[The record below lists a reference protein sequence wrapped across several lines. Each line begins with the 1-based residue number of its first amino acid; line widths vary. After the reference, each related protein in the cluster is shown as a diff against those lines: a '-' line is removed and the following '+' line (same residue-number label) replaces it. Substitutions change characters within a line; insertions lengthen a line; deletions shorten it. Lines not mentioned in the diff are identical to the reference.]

1 MTDHPDLAIP
11 LGRVMTIG
19 RVRLNAGIKPSC
31 NSLARPANAL
41 IPALQTATFC
51 LMMTDG
57 KDMDID
63 IKDLAR
69 AHAMA
74 AIDVL
79 AEIMTNPNAPA
90 AARISAAKAILDRG
104 FGKPTL
110 EKTEPES
117 REEQVVRIER
127 VIIDPKEPHPERYR
141 GYTHAANDQLPAEED
156 AGLDQQDQDQA
167 QRAPPDA
174 GESGDC
180 KMTSYN
186 EWG

>member
-1 MTDHPDLAIP
+1 M
-11 LGRVMTIG
+11 
-19 RVRLNAGIKPSC
+19 
-31 NSLARPANAL
+31 
-41 IPALQTATFC
+41 IPARQTATFC
-51 LMMTDG
+51 LVMTDG
-57 KDMDID
+57 KDMEID

-104 FGKPTL
+104 FGKPAI
-110 EKTEPES
+110 EKPEPES
-117 REEQVVRIER
+117 REEQVLRIER

-141 GYTHAANDQLPAEED
+141 GHTHAANDRLPAEED
-156 AGLDQQDQDQA
+156 EGLDRQDQDQA

-174 GESGDC
+174 GEFSDC
-180 KMTSYN
+180 KITSYN